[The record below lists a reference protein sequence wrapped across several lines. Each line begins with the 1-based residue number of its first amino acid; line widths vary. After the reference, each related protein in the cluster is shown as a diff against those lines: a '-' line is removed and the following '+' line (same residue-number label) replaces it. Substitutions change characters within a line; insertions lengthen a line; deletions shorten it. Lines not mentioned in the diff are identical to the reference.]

1 MEIWLIQN
9 GKKTGPFN
17 DYEIRDRIF
26 NQLLGSDDYAWH
38 EGLPGWVK
46 LQEIDL
52 FKNEF
57 ETAKAIQPPALPAVF
72 PAARNQVLSKIKCPY
87 LVRRFWARW
96 FDLMIYLAAWWMLMY
111 VAGGNIKEM
120 ILNQWVQLLLFIPWF
135 AIEAALLHWF
145 GTTPGKWLLG
155 IRVVNEDGSALTLK
169 SAMLRSLIV
178 WIAGLGF
185 GWGLLT
191 ALCHVMSWFTARNI
205 GKPVWDHI
213 GRHKVTVAPVNAVKI
228 IAVIF
233 LLIAAMQLQVA
244 VRGPHDQEIFLQE
257 YPDFKEF
264 FEKGKPWHFPIKD

>member
-17 DYEIRDRIF
+17 DYEIRDRIS
-26 NQLLGSDDYAWH
+26 NRLLESDDYAWH

-52 FKNEF
+52 FKDEF
-57 ETAKAIQPPALPAVF
+57 EAAKTIQPPPLPAIF
-72 PAARNQVLSKIKCPY
+72 PAARNPDSSKIKCPY
-87 LVRRFWARW
+87 LIRRFWARW
-96 FDLMIYLAAWWMLMY
+96 FDLMIYLAAWWLLMY
-111 VAGGNIKEM
+111 VAGGNIKAM
-120 ILNQWVQLLLFIPWF
+120 ILNQWVHLSLFIPWF

-213 GRHKVTVAPVNAVKI
+213 GQHKVTVAPVNAVKI
-228 IAVIF
+228 IALIF
-233 LLIAAMQLQVA
+233 LFIAAMQLQVA
-244 VRGPHDQEIFLQE
+244 VRGPHDQEIFLQA
-257 YPDFKEF
+257 YPEFKQF
-264 FEKGKPWHFPIKD
+264 FEKGKPWHLPIKD